1 MDENTWLTSQLEQLR
16 QSSSDYRDQAFYL
29 ALNDFVQEQSKR
41 MEQIQRELDG
51 RMWEQLLFT

>member
-51 RMWEQLLFT
+51 RMWE